1 MDGATAGGLPLRR
14 VVESAAGG
22 LLELH
27 PLDRDREA
35 ADVGPH
41 VPADPGRPRARDE
54 DAEEGALRLSRY
66 SRLLA
71 LLWALLA
78 PAAHALGA
86 RELGVVVNTDDPQ
99 SIAVG
104 VYYAEQRRIP
114 PENVVEL
121 ALGAPRETLDP
132 ASFERAK
139 RKLDEALPP
148 AVQALAL
155 TWTYPFRVGCMS
167 VTSAFAFGYAPRY
180 CAEGCKAT
188 APNPYYDA
196 ASTRPWDDFR
206 VRPAML
212 LAATSY
218 ANAEQLIDRG
228 RRSDGTGAQT
238 PGRAYLV
245 VTPERARNTRAPA
258 FPAIRAA
265 LGDRLPIELVQAA
278 GIRDRYDVRFYFT
291 GIARVPWLETLGFL
305 PGALADHLTSTG
317 GVLNGE
323 HQMSVLRW
331 LEAGA
336 TASYGTVV
344 EPCNFPQKFPNPAI
358 AMRRYL
364 DGETAIEAYW
374 KSVAWPGQ
382 GLFVGEPLARPFGDG
397 AAK

>member
-1 MDGATAGGLPLRR
+1 MDGAAAGGLSLRR
-14 VVESAAGG
+14 VVESAAGR

-27 PLDRDREA
+27 PFDRHREA
-35 ADVGPH
+35 AHGGSH
-41 VPADPGRPRARDE
+41 VPADHRRPRTCDE
-54 DAEEGALRLSRY
+54 GAEEGALTLSRY
-66 SRLLA
+66 GCLLA
-71 LLWALLA
+71 LLGALAA

-114 PENVVEL
+114 RENVVEL
-121 ALGAPRETLDP
+121 ALGAPRATLDP

-139 RKLDEALPP
+139 RKLDEKLPP

-167 VTSAFAFGYAPRY
+167 VTSAFSFGYAPRY

-188 APNPYYDA
+188 APSPYYDA

-206 VRPAML
+206 IRPAML
-212 LAATSY
+212 LAASSL
-218 ANAEQLIDRG
+218 ANAEQLVDRG

-291 GIARVPWLETLGFL
+291 GIARVPWLATLGFL
-305 PGALADHLTSTG
+305 PGALADHLTSAG

-358 AMRRYL
+358 VMRRYL

-382 GLFVGEPLARPFGDG
+382 GLFVGEPLARPFGDV

>member
-1 MDGATAGGLPLRR
+1 ML
-14 VVESAAGG
+14 
-22 LLELH
+22 
-27 PLDRDREA
+27 
-35 ADVGPH
+35 
-41 VPADPGRPRARDE
+41 VPA
-54 DAEEGALRLSRY
+54 
-66 SRLLA
+66 
-71 LLWALLA
+71 
-78 PAAHALGA
+78 AAHALGA

-114 PENVVEL
+114 PGNVVEL

-139 RKLDEALPP
+139 RQLDEQLPP

-206 VRPAML
+206 MRPAML
-212 LAATSY
+212 LAASSF

-228 RRSDGTGAQT
+228 RRSDRTGART

-245 VTPERARNTRAPA
+245 VTPERARSTRAPA

-382 GLFVGEPLARPFGDG
+382 GLFVGEPLARPFGNG
-397 AAK
+397 AAGDAAAE

>member
-1 MDGATAGGLPLRR
+1 M
-14 VVESAAGG
+14 
-22 LLELH
+22 
-27 PLDRDREA
+27 
-35 ADVGPH
+35 
-41 VPADPGRPRARDE
+41 
-54 DAEEGALRLSRY
+54 
-66 SRLLA
+66 
-71 LLWALLA
+71 LA
-78 PAAHALGA
+78 PAAHALEA
-86 RELGVVVNTDDPQ
+86 RQLGVVVNTDDPQ

-104 VYYAEQRRIP
+104 VYYTEQRRIP
-114 PENVVEL
+114 PRNVVKL

-139 RKLDEALPP
+139 RTLDSRLPA

-155 TWTYPFRVGCMS
+155 TWTYPYRVGCMS

-180 CAEGCKAT
+180 CADGCKAT

-196 ASTRPWDDFR
+196 SSTRPWDDFR
-206 VRPAML
+206 MRPTML
-212 LAATSY
+212 LAATSF

-228 RRSDGTGAQT
+228 RRSDGTGATT

-245 VTPERARNTRAPA
+245 VTSDRARSSRAPA

-265 LGDRLPIELVQAA
+265 LGDRLPIEIVQSD

-291 GIARVPWLETLGFL
+291 GTTHVPHLDTLGFL
-305 PGALADHLTSTG
+305 PGALADHLTSAG
-317 GVLNGE
+317 GALNGQ

-364 DGETAIEAYW
+364 DGDTALEAYW

-382 GLFVGEPLARPFGDG
+382 GLFVGEPLARPFG
-397 AAK
+397 AAATAK